1 MVKVL
6 QACASLEL
14 EFAILYRLPLTVL
27 YNPPADKGSI
37 IVCSKRG
44 SNADASLA
52 FVSLGTH
59 SSDWVRLTR
68 LTSHVVAIRRLVS
81 LIEIDASLERRI
93 VTNC

>member
-6 QACASLEL
+6 QASASLEL
-14 EFAILYRLPLTVL
+14 EFAILYWLPLTVL
-27 YNPPADKGSI
+27 YNPPANKGSI

-59 SSDWVRLTR
+59 SSDWVRFHTR
-68 LTSHVVAIRRLVS
+68 LSGHVVTIRRLVS
-81 LIEIDASLERRI
+81 LIEIDVSL
-93 VTNC
+93 

>member
-6 QACASLEL
+6 EACASLEL
-14 EFAILYRLPLTVL
+14 EFSILYWLPLTVL

-59 SSDWVRLTR
+59 SIDWVRFTR
-68 LTSHVVAIRRLVS
+68 LSCHVVTIRRLVS
-81 LIEIDASLERRI
+81 LIEIYASL
-93 VTNC
+93 